1 MKKSLIALAVASV
14 VSAPAFAATSNV
26 DVYGIFGVAF
36 DMVNLDDSTSDD
48 KANRVSS
55 TSSRIGF
62 KGSEDLGG
70 GLSGVWQIENGV
82 DLDAGGNGWASRNTF
97 LGLSSK
103 ELGTALLGKHD
114 TAYKMATGKLD
125 VFSDTIADY
134 NTIVGSTSDTAS
146 SGFSVF
152 DTRANDSVS
161 YMSPSMSGLSLGLTY
176 GARDETAFDAA
187 DTNLWSAAVSYAN
200 GPLFASLAYE
210 KINDFGGTNLAKGTD
225 RKGMKLGAGYTFG
238 NTTIGG
244 LYERLSETG
253 TTVADR
259 NAWYVSAKHAMGN
272 IALKAA
278 YGKAGDSDAGVTDD
292 GAKYYAIGADY
303 SLSKRTTAYA
313 LYTKLSNETAGTY
326 DLGGSASTGGVINT
340 TLGADPSAFSIGV
353 KHSF

>member
-26 DVYGIFGVAF
+26 DVYGVFGVAF
-36 DMVNLDDSTSDD
+36 DMVNFDDNTSDE
-48 KANRVSS
+48 KANKVSS

-82 DLDAGGNGWASRNTF
+82 NLDGASGTWGSRNTF

-103 ELGTALLGKHD
+103 SLGTVLLGNHD
-114 TAYKMATGKLD
+114 TAYKSATGKLD
-125 VFSDTIADY
+125 VFADTIADY
-134 NTIVGSTSDTAS
+134 NSIIGSVD
-146 SGFSVF
+146 SGFGIF
-152 DTRANDSVS
+152 DTRATDSVS
-161 YMSPSMSGLSLGLTY
+161 YMSPSMSGFGFGLTY
-176 GARDETAFDAA
+176 GARDESAVEPA
-187 DTNLWSAAVSYAN
+187 DENLWSAAVTYAN

-210 KINDFGGTNLAKGTD
+210 KLNDFADVSGAD
-225 RKGMKLGAGYTFG
+225 QKGMKLGLGYTFG
-238 NTTIGG
+238 NTTLGG
-244 LYERLSETG
+244 AYERLSQSGTG
-253 TTVADR
+253 SVDR

-278 YGKAGDSDAGVTDD
+278 YGNAGESDVVAGDD
-292 GAKYYAIGADY
+292 GAKFYAIGADY

-313 LYTKLSNETAGTY
+313 LYTKLSNDNNANY
-326 DLGGSASTGGVINT
+326 HLGGSASTGGIT
-340 TLGADPSAFSIGV
+340 SAAAGTDPSAISLGV